1 MMKSNLQTG
10 LFFCDVYN
18 TYFCNRENH
27 IEELKKFV
35 NNLKEIKKIY
45 NINVLYFSFI
55 TSDTAD
61 YIREA
66 IDDIK
71 YHLPDDIILSR
82 QYFINGYI
90 ENDKEYSFNYNSKAS
105 VIIDVLKQYKN
116 IICFYADDYIGN
128 HYGLQDCEN
137 VISMILSTD
146 EIDSERIYYSKNIG
160 LTGVNDCLVK
170 IKNQHR

>member
-55 TSDTAD
+55 TSDTVD

-82 QYFINGYI
+82 QYSIKSASISDSLFKSSFSII
-90 ENDKEYSFNYNSKAS
+90 SSSSCFDKTAESSSKTCLNSLF
-105 VIIDVLKQYKN
+105 VI
-116 IICFYADDYIGN
+116 A
-128 HYGLQDCEN
+128 
-137 VISMILSTD
+137 
-146 EIDSERIYYSKNIG
+146 
-160 LTGVNDCLVK
+160 
-170 IKNQHR
+170 